1 MCGVVWC
8 SMKRMDGIPLRA
20 EQKENFLQGCG
31 DRILVLQAIPH
42 AAHDTSKVVPPPTI
56 SACPS
61 TAHAVPFLYYGFL
74 CRTCGADCNP
84 VPWAPHTLSRCL
96 SISVPSQ
103 LDITSRHSKPPSTG
117 ERGMFPII
125 VLYLLFTVV

>member
-42 AAHDTSKVVPPPTI
+42 AAHDTSKVVPPPPFQHVQVPPTLFPFFI
-56 SACPS
+56 MGFCVARVEP
-61 TAHAVPFLYYGFL
+61 TATLFHG
-74 CRTCGADCNP
+74 
-84 VPWAPHTLSRCL
+84 PHTLYLVVCPYLCRPN
-96 SISVPSQ
+96 SISRHVTANPQVPESGACSQ
-103 LDITSRHSKPPSTG
+103 SSYSTY
-117 ERGMFPII
+117 
-125 VLYLLFTVV
+125 YLL